1 MSPWGAEG
9 TGVSHPVQTLPTR
22 TLPVLIFSAQKLE
35 QERENVEGDSADPH
49 FAPGSEDGPDAAALS
64 ALRRRKDLLQRLR
77 AQHLLEEVSQ
87 AQARTGVNRGGAWG
101 SALPPEVPPAGIYP
115 AISPPP
121 PALEPPRIIQ
131 HLAPQPPATIIHQLP
146 QQPLVAQ
153 IPPLQAFPTQRS
165 GSIKEDMVEMML
177 MQNAQMHQIIM
188 QNLMLKALPSGGSQA
203 APLHPAPQPRCRPPR
218 QVTPC
223 GPRWSQPRP
232 SHRRRVSCTTWRAPP
247 WQPLVGWHLMA
258 SCPRSLRACEPPQV
272 GSGVSICPCGMTS
285 LFPKFCAGESVVLSA
300 SSDPAGSW
308 DVGSGTRPPAPGGAH
323 GPPGREHLLPL

>member
-203 APLHPAPQPRCRPPR
+203 APLHPAPQDP
-218 QVTPC
+218 Q
-223 GPRWSQPRP
+223 G
-232 SHRRRVSCTTWRAPP
+232 APA
-247 WQPLVGWHLMA
+247 VH
-258 SCPRSLRACEPPQV
+258 LRAQRQKPP
-272 GSGVSICPCGMTS
+272 
-285 LFPKFCAGESVVLSA
+285 SVHHHHHYA
-300 SSDPAGSW
+300 
-308 DVGSGTRPPAPGGAH
+308 PPAPLQASPAGHSVWPSVVSATALPPAAGFLHHMA
-323 GPPGREHLLPL
+323 GPSLATLSGVASDGILPTQPPGL

>member
-1 MSPWGAEG
+1 MTCRLAVLLEGEDAPLWLGDKHDQTPVRVISYKPKKKHYPLPPPNKVCCRVCPTRRARLGCPRVPGSPAARP
-9 TGVSHPVQTLPTR
+9 TQRTTLPCMGTAV
-22 TLPVLIFSAQKLE
+22 PA
-35 QERENVEGDSADPH
+35 PP
-49 FAPGSEDGPDAAALS
+49 PGSVVLPSGAAGPAL
-64 ALRRRKDLLQRLR
+64 LLQ

-203 APLHPAPQPRCRPPR
+203 APLHPAPQDP
-218 QVTPC
+218 Q
-223 GPRWSQPRP
+223 G
-232 SHRRRVSCTTWRAPP
+232 APA
-247 WQPLVGWHLMA
+247 VH
-258 SCPRSLRACEPPQV
+258 LRAQRQKPP
-272 GSGVSICPCGMTS
+272 
-285 LFPKFCAGESVVLSA
+285 SVHHHHHYA
-300 SSDPAGSW
+300 
-308 DVGSGTRPPAPGGAH
+308 PPAPLQASPAGHSVWPSVVSATALPPAAGFLHHMA
-323 GPPGREHLLPL
+323 GPSLATLSGVASDGILPTQPPGL